1 MESQLAIDPD
11 PDPEPPSYKI
21 HQEKRGKYTVWVI
34 TQNNKLITVLSHRNL
49 ALAWVSRRQNAQSR
63 TQLLT
68 FKDK

>member
-11 PDPEPPSYKI
+11 PEPLSYKI

-34 TQNNKLITVLSHRNL
+34 TQNNKLITVLSPRNL
-49 ALAWVSRRQNAQSR
+49 ALAWVFRRGNAQSR

>member
-11 PDPEPPSYKI
+11 PPSYKI

-49 ALAWVSRRQNAQSR
+49 ALAWVFRRQNAQSR